1 MQHWD
6 KLDLK
11 PHRMPSKMNHSLKGI
26 KAQKNPAKGAA
37 ILKAAENIFAQKGFH
52 EATISDIAKKA
63 EVSEATIYDYFS
75 SKEELLFSI
84 PAETIHQYQEKN
96 LEILEYVQGAANKLK
111 FLIYRHLKL
120 YASNPDYANV
130 VMLILKGNR
139 NFLKTEA
146 YKIVQRSARNT
157 IQVLEEGIQ
166 NGEFRPQIKPY
177 LVRGMIWGTIEHLVT
192 RKSLLGKPQDLL
204 GLADEIVNTIFQ
216 GILVPTR
223 ESSINVNVRLQK
235 TES

>member
-1 MQHWD
+1 
-6 KLDLK
+6 
-11 PHRMPSKMNHSLKGI
+11 MPAKTDNSFKGI
-26 KAQKNPAKGAA
+26 KAQKNPAKSAA
-37 ILKAAENIFAQKGFH
+37 ILKAAEVIFARKGFN
-52 EATISDIAKKA
+52 ETTISDIAKRA

-96 LEILEYVQGAANKLK
+96 IEILEYFQGAANKLR

-146 YKIVQRSARNT
+146 YRIVQRSARNT
-157 IQVLEEGIQ
+157 TQVLEEGIQ
-166 NGEFRPQIKPY
+166 NGEFRPNINPH

-192 RKSLLGKPQDLL
+192 RKSLLGKPQNLL
-204 GLADEIVNTIFQ
+204 GLADDIVNTIFN
-216 GILVPTR
+216 GILNPQKEPGIR
-223 ESSINVNVRLQK
+223 VNVQVQGADDG
-235 TES
+235 

>member
-1 MQHWD
+1 M
-6 KLDLK
+6 
-11 PHRMPSKMNHSLKGI
+11 
-26 KAQKNPAKGAA
+26 
-37 ILKAAENIFAQKGFH
+37 KAAENIFAQKGFH

-63 EVSEATIYDYFS
+63 AVSEATIYDYFS

-84 PAETIHQYQEKN
+84 PAETIHRYQEKN
-96 LEILEYVQGAANKLK
+96 LEILEYIQGAANKLK

-130 VMLILKGNR
+130 VMLILKGNH

-157 IQVLEEGIQ
+157 TQVLEEGIQ
-166 NGEFRPQIKPY
+166 NGEFRPHIKPC
-177 LVRGMIWGTIEHLVT
+177 LVRDMIWGTIEHLVT

-216 GILVPTR
+216 GILLPAR
-223 ESSINVNVRLQK
+223 ESSINLNVRLQK

>member
-1 MQHWD
+1 
-6 KLDLK
+6 
-11 PHRMPSKMNHSLKGI
+11 MPSKTNNSLKGI

-96 LEILEYVQGAANKLK
+96 LEILEYIPGAANKLR

-120 YASNPDYANV
+120 YASNSDYANV

-157 IQVLEEGIQ
+157 TQVLEEGIQ
-166 NGEFRPQIKPY
+166 NGEFRPHIKPY
-177 LVRGMIWGTIEHLVT
+177 LVRAMIWGTIEHLVT
-192 RKSLLGKPQDLL
+192 RKSMLGKPQDLL
-204 GLADEIVNTIFQ
+204 SLAEDIVNTIFY
-216 GILVPTR
+216 GIKTPQKEPT
-223 ESSINVNVRLQK
+223 IHVNVKMEPDGLGSNK
-235 TES
+235 GS

>member
-1 MQHWD
+1 
-6 KLDLK
+6 
-11 PHRMPSKMNHSLKGI
+11 MPSKTSIPLKGT

-37 ILKAAENIFAQKGFH
+37 ILKAAQHVFAQKGFH

-84 PAETIHQYQEKN
+84 PAETIHRYQEKN
-96 LEILEYVQGAANKLK
+96 IEILEYIQGAANKLR

-146 YKIVQRSARNT
+146 YEIVRRSARNT
-157 IQVLEEGIQ
+157 TQVLEEGIQ
-166 NGEFRPQIKPY
+166 NGEFRPHIKPY
-177 LVRGMIWGTIEHLVT
+177 LVRAMIWGTIEHLVT

-204 GLADEIVNTIFQ
+204 GLADDIVNTIFN
-216 GILVPTR
+216 GIQSPQKEPT
-223 ESSINVNVRLQK
+223 IHVNVK
-235 TES
+235 MD

>member
-1 MQHWD
+1 MS
-6 KLDLK
+6 LK
-11 PHRMPSKMNHSLKGI
+11 PNNSFKGI

-37 ILKAAENIFAQKGFH
+37 ILKAAQNIFAQKGFH
-52 EATISDIAKKA
+52 EATVSDIAKKA

-96 LEILEYVQGAANKLK
+96 LEILEYIQGAANKLK

-130 VMLILKGNR
+130 VVLILKGNR

-157 IQVLEEGIQ
+157 TQVLEEGIQ
-166 NGEFRPQIKPY
+166 NGEFKPDLKPY
-177 LVRGMIWGTIEHLVT
+177 LVRAMIWGTIEHLVT

-204 GLADEIVNTIFQ
+204 GFADDIVDTIFS
-216 GILVPTR
+216 GILIPPKEPT
-223 ESSINVNVRLQK
+223 IHVNVKMQG
-235 TES
+235 